1 MSNEN
6 LKKVAFV
13 EYQFLCA
20 VVWFLHIYGGNSVCI
35 YLLNW
40 LLQFSALLLFDYWK
54 VYSFDHFQ
62 PMNTITQFNSQF
74 LFLLYFSFI
83 GLHVLY
89 LCDARLNLRCTTS
102 FRHLWMHLHFRIN
115 EFLTPL
121 MISIL
126 HSRLYC
132 FLPPFAGIYFLCTP
146 NNVVTS
152 LNYFVLIF
160 GSGFCCQW
168 VVTNLRESSPSG
180 SSPSSFSWVF
190 DLNGIAEMYQ
200 SYEETS
206 LWYATLKLHRMV
218 TNMVSFLVWN
228 YFFVLSCL
236 NITGCILLDGVVLW
250 DLMFL

>member
-35 YLLNW
+35 LSLELVITIFCIATLQLLK
-40 LLQFSALLLFDYWK
+40 S
-54 VYSFDHFQ
+54 VSSFDHFQ
-62 PMNTITQFNSQF
+62 PMNIITQFNSQL

-102 FRHLWMHLHFRIN
+102 FRHLWIHLHFRIN

-126 HSRLYC
+126 HPCLYC
-132 FLPPFAGIYFLCTP
+132 FLPPFAGIYSCVPLIML
-146 NNVVTS
+146 S
-152 LNYFVLIF
+152 LVSIILFFSLDLVFVA
-160 GSGFCCQW
+160 SGW
-168 VVTNLRESSPSG
+168 
-180 SSPSSFSWVF
+180 
-190 DLNGIAEMYQ
+190 
-200 SYEETS
+200 
-206 LWYATLKLHRMV
+206 
-218 TNMVSFLVWN
+218 
-228 YFFVLSCL
+228 
-236 NITGCILLDGVVLW
+236 
-250 DLMFL
+250 